1 MNKLG
6 NSQKIIMLSIV
17 IVAASIL
24 VTNAFLEIESE
35 NQDYSYDGPPRAAII
50 DQLYDDIPSTYFHD
64 RASDLLETAGYEVEI
79 FTTEQLTVD
88 FYKKIPTM
96 NYELIVF
103 RTHAIGNNGT
113 DDSKDGKVSL
123 FTGEKYRDDK
133 YISEQLAGQISKG
146 APYRNSAIDVSA
158 NLTEISSSNQ
168 TSFEVITPWEIV
180 DDSNPYF
187 LIGAKY
193 VDEIMEGRFPNSL
206 IVLGGCSTLYN
217 PTLANA
223 LIDRGASS
231 VIGWDNL
238 VGNSNND
245 QSMLAFLENHL
256 INDME
261 IKDAVD
267 AAMSKYG
274 KSTKY
279 EATLSFL
286 SSD

>member
-1 MNKLG
+1 MKKLG
-6 NSQKIIMLSIV
+6 NSQKIIILSVV
-17 IVAASIL
+17 IVAVSLL
-24 VTNAFLEIESE
+24 VTNAFLENGSE
-35 NQDYSYDGPPRAAII
+35 NQNYSYDGLPRAAII
-50 DQLYDDIPSTYFHD
+50 DQLYDDIPNVDFHD
-64 RASDLLETAGYEVEI
+64 KASELLETAGYEVEI

-103 RTHAIGNNGT
+103 RTHAIRNNGT
-113 DDSKDGKVSL
+113 DDTEKNNVSI

-133 YISEQLAGQISKG
+133 YISEQLAGQIGKG
-146 APYRNSAIDVSA
+146 APYMNSAIDVSA
-158 NLTEISSSNQ
+158 NLTEMFSSNQ
-168 TSFEVITPWEIV
+168 TSFEVMTHWEIV

-193 VDEIMEGRFPNSL
+193 VDEIMEGKFPNSL
-206 IVLGGCSTLYN
+206 IILGGCSTLYN

-223 LIDRGASS
+223 LIDRGAST

-245 QSMLAFLENHL
+245 LSMLAFLENHL
-256 INDME
+256 IDDME
-261 IKDAVD
+261 IKDAID

-286 SSD
+286 SSN

>member
-1 MNKLG
+1 MKKFG
-6 NSQKIIMLSIV
+6 NSQKIIILSVV
-17 IVAASIL
+17 IVAASLLI
-24 VTNAFLEIESE
+24 TNAFLENESE
-35 NQDYSYDGPPRAAII
+35 NQDYSYDGLPRAAII
-50 DQLYDDIPSTYFHD
+50 DQLYDDIPNVYFHD
-64 RASDLLETAGYEVEI
+64 KASELLETAGYEVEI

-113 DDSKDGKVSL
+113 DDTEKNNVSI

-133 YISEQLAGQISKG
+133 YISEQLAGQIGKG
-146 APYRNSAIDVSA
+146 APYRTSAIDVSV
-158 NLTEISSSNQ
+158 NLTEMFSSNQ
-168 TSFEVITPWEIV
+168 TSFEVVTPWEIV

-193 VDEIMEGRFPNSL
+193 VNEIMEGKFPNSL
-206 IVLGGCSTLYN
+206 IILGGCSTLYN

-238 VGNSNND
+238 VGSSNND

-256 INDME
+256 IDDME
-261 IKDAVD
+261 IKDAID

-279 EATLSFL
+279 EVTLSFL

>member
-1 MNKLG
+1 MKKFG
-6 NSQKIIMLSIV
+6 NSQKIIILSVV
-17 IVAASIL
+17 IVAASLLI
-24 VTNAFLEIESE
+24 TNAFLENESE
-35 NQDYSYDGPPRAAII
+35 NQDYSYDGLPRAAII
-50 DQLYDDIPSTYFHD
+50 DQLYDDIPNVYFHD
-64 RASDLLETAGYEVEI
+64 KASELLETAGYEVEI

-113 DDSKDGKVSL
+113 DDTEKNNVSI
-123 FTGEKYRDDK
+123 FTGEKYRDNK
-133 YISEQLAGQISKG
+133 YISEQLAGQIGKG
-146 APYRNSAIDVSA
+146 APYRTSAIDVSV
-158 NLTEISSSNQ
+158 NLTEMFSSNQ
-168 TSFEVITPWEIV
+168 TSFEVVTPWEIV

-193 VDEIMEGRFPNSL
+193 VNEIMEGKFPNSL
-206 IVLGGCSTLYN
+206 IILGGCSTLYN

-238 VGNSNND
+238 VGSSNND

-256 INDME
+256 IDDME
-261 IKDAVD
+261 IKDAID

-279 EATLSFL
+279 EVTLSFL